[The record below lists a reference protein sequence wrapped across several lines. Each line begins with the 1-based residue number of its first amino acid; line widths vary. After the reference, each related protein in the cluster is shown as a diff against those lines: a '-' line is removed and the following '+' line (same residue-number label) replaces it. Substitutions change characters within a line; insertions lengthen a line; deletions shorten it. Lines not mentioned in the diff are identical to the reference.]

1 MSATPE
7 ARDEYSRGSRG
18 SSGDSGGSES
28 AAGQGAGPS
37 RWGSRALPPGAGG
50 LVLGGA
56 LLGALLL
63 IAAEFTTLYHV
74 HVATSTAPV
83 RSVGTGQ
90 NHSYAM
96 IPIALLA
103 VFLAVAARRG
113 GGWVA
118 LLGVGIAGLV
128 ALLIALLGDLPDAR
142 AKGLVGSA
150 ATHFVSATSTPSAG
164 LYLET
169 LGAVIL
175 IATCGSGLL
184 LLRQPRTPT
193 HE

>member
-1 MSATPE
+1 MNATPE
-7 ARDEYSRGSRG
+7 ARNEYSRGSQG
-18 SSGDSGGSES
+18 SSGDLGRSER
-28 AAGQGAGPS
+28 GAGAS
-37 RWGSRALPPGAGG
+37 RWGADPLPPGAAG
-50 LVLGGA
+50 LVLGGV

-74 HVATSTAPV
+74 HVATNTAPV
-83 RSVGTGQ
+83 RAVGTGS

-103 VFLAVAARRG
+103 VFLAFAARRG
-113 GGWVA
+113 AGWVA
-118 LLGVGIAGLV
+118 LVGVGTAGVV

-164 LYLET
+164 LYMET

-184 LLRQPRTPT
+184 LLRQPRAYAEP
-193 HE
+193 

>member
-7 ARDEYSRGSRG
+7 ARNEYSRGSPG
-18 SSGDSGGSES
+18 SSGDLGGSLQPGEGASRPS
-28 AAGQGAGPS
+28 AGD
-37 RWGSRALPPGAGG
+37 WMTLPPGAGG
-50 LVLGGA
+50 LVLAGA

-63 IAAEFTTLYHV
+63 IVAEFTTLYHV
-74 HVATSTAPV
+74 HTASSAVPGK
-83 RSVGTGQ
+83 SVGTGS

-113 GGWVA
+113 GGWMAVVG
-118 LLGVGIAGLV
+118 LGLVGVV

-142 AKGLVGSA
+142 ATGLVGSPA
-150 ATHFVSATSTPSAG
+150 HGFVSATSTPSAG
-164 LYLET
+164 LYMET
-169 LGAVIL
+169 LGAVLL

-184 LLRQPRTPT
+184 LLRRSGA
-193 HE
+193 E